1 VRAVDG
7 VDVKVEAGR
16 AVGIVGESGSGKSV
30 LSMTILGLIASP
42 PAVVSAD
49 AVEFE
54 GVDLRTLSPAELRQR
69 RGNRMAMIFQ
79 DPMTSLN
86 PFLTIGDQISEPLI
100 VHGKASSSQAW
111 KRAVELLAEVGIADP
126 ARRARDYPHHFSGGM
141 RQRAMVAMALACNP
155 ALLIADEPTTA
166 LDVTIQA
173 QILELMQRVR
183 RDHGASVVLITHDL
197 GVAAGFCDEIYVMY
211 AGRIVEK
218 APTARLFAAPAH
230 PYTKALLASVPR
242 LDDDRRERFQTIGGA
257 PPDLTK
263 LPVGCAFAPRCP
275 YVVERCKSERPTLD
289 PLADEPDRHRACFV
303 EIRPPATTN
312 S

>member
-1 VRAVDG
+1 MALLDVRNLSTSFPTPDGLVRAVDG

-126 ARRARDYPHHFSGGM
+126 ARRARDYPHQFSGGM

-242 LDDDRRERFQTIGGA
+242 L
-257 PPDLTK
+257 
-263 LPVGCAFAPRCP
+263 
-275 YVVERCKSERPTLD
+275 
-289 PLADEPDRHRACFV
+289 
-303 EIRPPATTN
+303 
-312 S
+312 